1 MIKSIKK
8 NWYRFKK
15 NDNSDY
21 SGMLKLGSPLLKLKT
36 MSKEREN
43 KNEEIDVEKYRF

>member
-8 NWYRFKK
+8 TDIDSKK
-15 NDNSDY
+15 KDNSGY
-21 SGMLKLGSPLLKLKT
+21 SGMLKLGSPLLKLKI

-43 KNEEIDVEKYRF
+43 KNEERDVEKYRF